1 MKNITK
7 FKFILASIL
16 LTILATVA
24 SSGAAM
30 AAQVDYNNPNNQPV
44 QTPRFN
50 FYTNV
55 PNGIGNEADFV
66 TLRKSSGDPT
76 VPASI
81 NNFIDPV
88 NATCTVGEKFDIR
101 TYIHNGANVEFNNN
115 GTGTAVAKNVNVA
128 MKAPLGKNAKNFTFS
143 STISASNA
151 DSVQD
156 NGTLNCSDEVQLK
169 LVPQTVKVYTK
180 HIGWTNASDSSING
194 NLAIGSREAGS
205 GTQWGCWDDRVI
217 VVYVVEVVAKPQPPT
232 PIYTCDAIL
241 VEKIGEKKYKFGVRY
256 TANNGA
262 ALKSVSYNFGDSNNK
277 TVSAS
282 PFTAEHAYSKAGE
295 FKVTTKLSFTVNGEE
310 KIVEDTKCGTTIK
323 TSVTPCPTN
332 PSLPKDDPRC
342 EPCPLPGKQ
351 DLPKDDPKCKET
363 PVTEIPKT
371 GAGEIVAGL
380 FGTSATAYG
389 AYAWVASRRAL
400 KDIR

>member
-1 MKNITK
+1 M
-7 FKFILASIL
+7 LANL
-16 LTILATVA
+16 FLAILATTVL
-24 SSGAAM
+24 SSSVLAV
-30 AAQVDYNNPNNQPV
+30 QIDYNNPNNQPI

-50 FYTNV
+50 AYTNV
-55 PNGIGNEADFV
+55 PNGIGNEANFV
-66 TLRKSSGDPT
+66 TLRKSNGDPT
-76 VPASI
+76 APASI

-88 NATCTVGEKFDIR
+88 DATCTVGEKFDIR
-101 TYIHNGANVEFNNN
+101 TYIHNSANTEFNNN
-115 GTGTAVAKNVNVA
+115 GTGTGVAKNVNVA
-128 MKAPLGKNAKNFTFS
+128 MQAPLSKSSKNFIFS

-156 NGTLNCSDEVQLK
+156 NGTLNCGEEVQLK
-169 LVPQTVKVYTK
+169 LVPQTVKVYTR
-180 HIGWTNASDSSING
+180 HLGWNSASDSSVNG
-194 NLAIGSREAGS
+194 SLAIGSREAGS
-205 GTQWGCWDDRVI
+205 GTQWGCWDDRII

-232 PIYTCDAIL
+232 PVYTCDAIT
-241 VEKIGEKKYKFGVRY
+241 VEKIGERKYRFGVRY

-262 ALKSVSYNFGDSNNK
+262 TLKSTTYNFGNGSSK
-277 TVSAS
+277 ETTT
-282 PFTAEHAYSKAGE
+282 PFKADHEYAKAGE
-295 FKVTTKLSFTVNGEE
+295 YKVTTKLVFTVNGEE
-310 KIVEDTKCGTTIK
+310 KIVEDAKCGTTIK

-332 PSLPKDDPRC
+332 PSLPKDDPKC

-351 DLPKDDPKCKET
+351 DLAKDDPKCKET
-363 PVTEIPKT
+363 TVVEIPKT